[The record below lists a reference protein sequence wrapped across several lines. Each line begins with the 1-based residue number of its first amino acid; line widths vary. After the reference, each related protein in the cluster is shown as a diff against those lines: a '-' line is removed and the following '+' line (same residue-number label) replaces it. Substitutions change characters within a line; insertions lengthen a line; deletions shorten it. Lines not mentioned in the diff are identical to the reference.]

1 MAQGTVAGYS
11 IVKQAN
17 KKSHSVEQQLQQAI
31 QHVHAVRQQATIQFN
46 QGVDVGRR
54 KMNEIW
60 RDYSLAFAHAK
71 RAAEN
76 TQQLFSYSSELLN
89 FANA

>member
-17 KKSHSVEQQLQQAI
+17 KKSHSVEQHLQQAI
-31 QHVHAVRQQATIQFN
+31 QHVHAVRQQAAIQFN
-46 QGVDVGRR
+46 PMVDIGRR

-60 RDYSLAFAHAK
+60 QDYSLAYAHTK
-71 RAAEN
+71 RAAEITLN
-76 TQQLFSYSSELLN
+76 SSSYSSELLN